1 MRSLLRRFS
10 SLPPLLVLFCGLYI
24 CLGIGGCGSGR
35 RHTPSPDFVIS
46 PSPASVSLTAGGSS
60 AGTAVVVTVDGNFTS
75 AVSVTVTG
83 LPTGVTTSPSS
94 LTVQPGSPQS
104 LFFIASSNAA
114 SGPSTV
120 TLTGTSGSITHTTTI
135 SLNVAPAPDFSL
147 ALNPPAL
154 TLTAGGLGQQTSV
167 TATALNGFTGTVAI
181 SLSGLPI
188 GVTSSPSTLNLAPG
202 VPQTIMFTSAANA
215 VLGPSTITIT
225 GQSGLLSHSSTLALT
240 VTAPTGFDVVT
251 YHYDNARTGLNPNET
266 VLTPAN
272 VNSTTFGKIN
282 LLPTDGKMEAEP
294 LYLSDVTINGKAH
307 NVVYGV
313 TEHDSIYAFDAD
325 SGAQLWHASA
335 LLSGETPTPSADL
348 GCLLITPEIGITS
361 TPVIDR
367 RHGAN
372 GTIFIVAM
380 SRDSSGAYHQRLHA
394 LDITTGAEI
403 SGSPTEITA
412 TYPGTGDNSSSGQVA
427 FDPKQYTERTGLLL
441 MNHTLYLSWTSHC
454 DTRPYTGWVMGYS
467 EDTLQQT
474 QVLNLTPNGSEG
486 AIWMSGDGLAAD
498 TSGNIYLL
506 DANGTL
512 DLNFNAQGF
521 PTNGDYG
528 NAILKL
534 STANSTLAVAD
545 FFEPYNTE
553 AESDADLDL
562 GSGGALL
569 LPDLTDSTGKV
580 RHLVVGAGKDAN
592 IYLADRDNLGKFSPT
607 DNSNLYQEI
616 PGALGKGAYS
626 TPAYFNNTLYYCG
639 YNDHLKAFSMTNA
652 KLNPN
657 PSSQSAM
664 TYMYPGST
672 PGISANGTANGIVWA
687 LESNPG
693 SPGVLHAYDATNL
706 AHELYNSNQAPN
718 GRDNY
723 GIGND
728 LITPL
733 IVHGRVYIGSPT
745 GIAVF
750 GMLTQ
755 Q

>member
-1 MRSLLRRFS
+1 MCSHPS
-10 SLPPLLVLFCGLYI
+10 IVPSLPILLCGLYV
-24 CLGIGGCGSGR
+24 CLGIGGCTSGGG
-35 RHTPSPDFVIS
+35 TPSLPPDFVIS

-60 AGTAVVVTVDGNFTS
+60 AGTAVVVTVDGGFTS
-75 AVSVTVTG
+75 GVSVTVTG

-104 LFFIASSNAA
+104 LFFTASSNAA

-120 TLTGTSGSITHTTTI
+120 TLTGTSGSITHATTI
-135 SLNVAPAPDFSL
+135 SLNVALAPDFSL
-147 ALNPPAL
+147 ALNPAAL
-154 TLTAGGLGQQTSV
+154 IPTAGGLGQQTSV
-167 TATALNGFTGTVAI
+167 TATLLNGFTGTVAI

-202 VPQTIMFTSAANA
+202 APQTVMFTSAANA
-215 VLGPSTITIT
+215 VLGASTITIT

-266 VLTPAN
+266 ILTPAN

-282 LLPTDGKMEAEP
+282 LLPTDGRMEAEP

-307 NVVYGV
+307 NVVYAV

-325 SGAQLWHASA
+325 SGAQLWHVSA
-335 LLSGETPTPSADL
+335 LLSGETPSDNL

-367 RHGAN
+367 RNGAN

-394 LDITTGAEI
+394 LDITTGAET

-412 TYPGTGDNSSSGQVA
+412 TYPGTGDNSSSGQVV
-427 FDPKQYTERTGLLL
+427 FDPKQYAERTGLLL

-454 DTRPYTGWVMGYS
+454 DIRPYTGWVMAYS

-521 PTNGDYG
+521 PANGDYG

-534 STANSTLAVAD
+534 STANNTLAVAD
-545 FFEPYNTE
+545 FFEPYNTQ

-562 GSGGALL
+562 GSGGVLL

-592 IYLADRDNLGKFSPT
+592 VYLADRDNLGKFSPT

-639 YNDHLKAFSMTNA
+639 YNDRLKAFSMTNA
-652 KLNPN
+652 RLNPT

-664 TYMYPGST
+664 TYMYPGAT
-672 PGISANGTANGIVWA
+672 PGISANGTTNGIVWA
-687 LESNPG
+687 LESNPNY
-693 SPGVLHAYDATNL
+693 PGVLHAYEATNL

-723 GIGND
+723 GNGND

-733 IVHGRVYIGSPT
+733 IVHGRVYIGSPM